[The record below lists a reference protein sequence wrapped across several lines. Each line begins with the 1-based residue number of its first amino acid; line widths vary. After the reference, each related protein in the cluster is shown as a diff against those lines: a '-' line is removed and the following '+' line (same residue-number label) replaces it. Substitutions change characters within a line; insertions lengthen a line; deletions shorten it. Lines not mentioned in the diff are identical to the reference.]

1 MNIIDGMNV
10 QEWLK
15 ECERWSLADEGSYV
29 EGVASGIAINPETDK
44 PYTMKD
50 IKKIVESLPA

>member
-1 MNIIDGMNV
+1 MDI
-10 QEWLK
+10 QTWLK